1 MGSKSRAVVR
11 MSWPDICRFHAGRWV
26 ALDNVRY
33 EPATSQPIEG
43 DVVDVD
49 EDLAELCA
57 RMREQ
62 DRSSCAILFCEEDAV
77 LTPTVRRP
85 STLPPPRASQH

>member
-1 MGSKSRAVVR
+1 MGSTSETVTRS
-11 MSWPDICRFHAGRWV
+11 SWLEICRVHAGEWV

-33 EPATSQPIEG
+33 EPATSQPMEAE
-43 DVVDVD
+43 VVDTD

-62 DRSSCAILFCEEDAV
+62 DRSSCAILFCEEDAYI
-77 LTPTVRRP
+77 LHGAHREPEI
-85 STLPPPRASQH
+85 PPPRASQH